1 VRPVHYHHPLLLAQ
15 RRRATLRRL
24 RWRARTTPTRKE
36 MARRIDA
43 SWDRTLELTLEE
55 NGIRV

>member
-1 VRPVHYHHPLLLAQ
+1 
-15 RRRATLRRL
+15 
-24 RWRARTTPTRKE
+24 

-55 NGIRV
+55 NNIRA